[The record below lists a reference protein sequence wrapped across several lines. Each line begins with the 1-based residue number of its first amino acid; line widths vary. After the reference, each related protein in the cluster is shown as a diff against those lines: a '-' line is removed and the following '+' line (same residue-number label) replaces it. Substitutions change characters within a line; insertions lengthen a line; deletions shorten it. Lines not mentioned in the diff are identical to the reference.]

1 MPAAP
6 LEERGMVRNRK
17 PKLWMLWISILIS
30 GWLISGCRSNPPADQ
45 ASTPAAHGPAGAA
58 AVPGQTRIDAPNEL
72 RLGGERGAP
81 IKIEVFSDFQCPR
94 CRDFYLEALK
104 PLLAEYTRTD
114 KINKIYL
121 VYHDFPLDMHQF
133 SRKAARFA
141 LAAARLSRER
151 WLRVTDIL
159 YTEQAQWSQ
168 DGNIEAALAKAMD
181 PTEVMRIGSLAADPA
196 LEADLQDEILLGQSR
211 DISSTPTFFVI
222 PLTGPE
228 QRVAG
233 WVTYPTLKDFLD
245 RLLK

>member
-1 MPAAP
+1 
-6 LEERGMVRNRK
+6 MVRDRR
-17 PKLWMLWISILIS
+17 PRIWTLWISVIV
-30 GWLISGCRSNPPADQ
+30 GVWLIGACQSHPPAEQ
-45 ASTPAAHGPAGAA
+45 AATPAAAIPVGAS
-58 AVPGQTRIDAPNEL
+58 AVQGRTRVDPPNEL

-81 IKIEVFSDFQCPR
+81 VKIEVFSDYQCPR

-133 SRKAARFA
+133 SQKATRFA

-159 YTEQAQWSQ
+159 YTEQEQWSI
-168 DGNIEAALAKAMD
+168 DGNIEAVLAKAMD
-181 PTEVMRIGSLAADPA
+181 PIEVMRIGNLAADPA
-196 LEADLQDEILLGQSR
+196 LEAAMQDEILLGQSR
-211 DISSTPTFFVI
+211 DITSTPTFFVI
-222 PLTGPE
+222 PRTGPE

-233 WVTYPTLKDFLD
+233 WVAYPALKDFLD
-245 RLLK
+245 RMVK